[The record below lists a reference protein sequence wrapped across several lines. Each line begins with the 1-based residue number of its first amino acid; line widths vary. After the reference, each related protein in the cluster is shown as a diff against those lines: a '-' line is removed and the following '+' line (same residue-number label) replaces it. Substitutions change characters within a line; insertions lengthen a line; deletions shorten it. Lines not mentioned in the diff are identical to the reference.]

1 MNKLYQITI
10 YLNVIL
16 KIWTNYQEE
25 NLNDHFVSME
35 NCDSLHSH
43 HGMFLGIKLL
53 AFSVT
58 FTVKAVTALFVDAD
72 LKR

>member
-1 MNKLYQITI
+1 M

-16 KIWTNYQEE
+16 KIWYKLSRGESQA
-25 NLNDHFVSME
+25 FISFQWI

-43 HGMFLGIKLL
+43 HDLFFGIKLL

-58 FTVKAVTALFVDAD
+58 FTVKAVTALFVDAE